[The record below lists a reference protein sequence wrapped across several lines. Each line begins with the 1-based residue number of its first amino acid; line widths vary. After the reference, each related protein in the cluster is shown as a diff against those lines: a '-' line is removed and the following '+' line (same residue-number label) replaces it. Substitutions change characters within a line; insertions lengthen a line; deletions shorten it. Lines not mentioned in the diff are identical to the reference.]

1 MVEHIVL
8 FKLKPEATPEQKEE
22 LIRRPRGMAGK
33 IEGIVHLS
41 AGESFTQRHKGYTV
55 GLVVRFV
62 DRETL
67 ERYGRHPEHVP
78 VKQYVDQ
85 VCEDVIAVD
94 YEIRS

>member
-1 MVEHIVL
+1 M
-8 FKLKPEATPEQKEE
+8 
-22 LIRRPRGMAGK
+22 
-33 IEGIVHLS
+33 
-41 AGESFTQRHKGYTV
+41 